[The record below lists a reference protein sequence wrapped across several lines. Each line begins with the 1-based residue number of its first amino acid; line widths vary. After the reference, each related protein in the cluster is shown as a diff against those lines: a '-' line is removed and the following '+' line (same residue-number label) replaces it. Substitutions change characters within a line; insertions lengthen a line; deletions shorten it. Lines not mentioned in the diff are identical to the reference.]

1 MGKTLGILFGAMMFG
16 LFFVLGA
23 NVATQTDRQAGDMPV
38 SDILANLASAAN
50 DMVGEKAAHNIVI
63 NGAKVESDTRL
74 VYYYRVVGG
83 THIDRSIVDEKTRE
97 LKRAV
102 CRDRMSRRALDG
114 GAQIRYSYRSIK
126 GNELLGVSVTAM
138 DCA

>member
-114 GAQIRYSYRSIK
+114 GAHIRYSYRSIK

>member
-1 MGKTLGILFGAMMFG
+1 MGKTLGILFGALMFG
-16 LFFVLGA
+16 LFFALGA
-23 NVATQTDRQAGDMPV
+23 NVATQSDREAAAMPV

-63 NGAKVESDTRL
+63 NGARVEGDTQL
-74 VYYYRVVGG
+74 IYYYRVVGG

-102 CRDRMSRRALDG
+102 CRDRMSRHALNG
-114 GAQIRYSYRSIK
+114 GAEIRYSYRSIK
-126 GNELLGVSVTAM
+126 GNELLGVAVTVT
-138 DCA
+138 DCT

>member
-1 MGKTLGILFGAMMFG
+1 MGKTLGLIFGALMFG
-16 LFFVLGA
+16 MFFVLGA
-23 NVATQTDRQAGDMPV
+23 NVATVSNQEADAMPV
-38 SDILANLASAAN
+38 SDILTNLASAAN
-50 DMVGEKAAHNIVI
+50 EMVGQKAAHNIVI
-63 NGAKVESDTRL
+63 NGAEVESDTRL

-83 THIDRSIVDEKTRE
+83 THIDHSVLDEKTRE

-114 GAQIRYSYRSIK
+114 GAEIRYSYRSIK
-126 GNELLGVSVTAM
+126 GNELLGIAVTAP

>member
-1 MGKTLGILFGAMMFG
+1 MGKTLGLIFGALMFG
-16 LFFVLGA
+16 MFFVLGA
-23 NVATQTDRQAGDMPV
+23 NVATVSNQEADAMPV
-38 SDILANLASAAN
+38 SDILTNLASAAN
-50 DMVGEKAAHNIVI
+50 EMVGQKAAHNIVI
-63 NGAKVESDTRL
+63 NGAEVESDTRL

-83 THIDRSIVDEKTRE
+83 THIDHSVLDEKTRE

-114 GAQIRYSYRSIK
+114 GAEIRYSYRSIK